1 MESKKVFQKEPLI
14 KWGWVRALLFFVC
27 GFGVMA
33 IYRPVRDFLLH
44 DNGINSGFEYLLLA
58 RSLKLS
64 FFLLLI
70 YLMRKLVDRKS
81 FNSIGFSL
89 ASQFRKDL
97 FIGLISGV
105 GMVAV
110 IFTILKLTG
119 LIEIVGTG
127 FPTYE
132 LFLVVGIMFVIAV
145 MEELIYRIYL
155 LVNLTLSMNKYVA
168 LAITSILFTL
178 IHADNN
184 GVTLLGLVNIFLIAV
199 LLGGYYIYR
208 KNVWFPIALHF
219 SWNFALGAIFGS
231 AISGNSVPSIF
242 KIKILGSEFMTGGE
256 FGFEGSILTTI
267 LFIIAIILIQL
278 KFGEKSIL
286 DNKLNANNV

>member
-1 MESKKVFQKEPLI
+1 MMESRKVLQKKPLI
-14 KWGWVRALLFFVC
+14 KWGWVRAVLFFVC
-27 GFGVMA
+27 GFGIMA

-44 DNGINSGFEYLLLA
+44 DNGITSGFEYLFLA
-58 RSLKLS
+58 RSLKLF

-70 YLMRKLVDRKS
+70 YIMRKLVDRKS
-81 FNSIGFSL
+81 FSSIGFGL

-110 IFTILKLTG
+110 IFTVLKLTG
-119 LIEIVGTG
+119 IIEIVGIG

-132 LFLVVGIMFVIAV
+132 LFLVAGIMIVIAV

-178 IHADNN
+178 IHADNS
-184 GVTLLGLVNIFLIAV
+184 GVTLLGLVNIFLAAV

-219 SWNFALGAIFGS
+219 SWNFALGSIFGS
-231 AISGNSVPSIF
+231 AISGNSVSSILE
-242 KIKILGSEFMTGGE
+242 IEILGSELLTGGE

-267 LFIIAIILIQL
+267 MFIIAIILMQL
-278 KFGEKSIL
+278 KFGKNSNL
-286 DNKLNANNV
+286 DRK